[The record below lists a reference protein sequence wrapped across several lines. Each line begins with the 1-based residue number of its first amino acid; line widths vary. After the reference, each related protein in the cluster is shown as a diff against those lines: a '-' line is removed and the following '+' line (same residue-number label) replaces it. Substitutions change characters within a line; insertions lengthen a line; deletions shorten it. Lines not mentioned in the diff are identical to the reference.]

1 MHYLYFC
8 MMYAHLNT
16 SGVLLCVVC
25 SSYILESFFVIY
37 AHHKPCCTSVC
48 GMLIIY
54 HGVLLCV
61 VCSSYIL
68 EYFCGLNAHH
78 KSELAY
84 HPAEIQAFSR
94 TTPEE
99 DEGAQGRYLL
109 NLQLHYLHMQGRQR
123 EREEKEERWE
133 VRSTIKRIATKPLFW
148 GKSTFS

>member
-16 SGVLLCVVC
+16 S
-25 SSYILESFFVIY
+25 
-37 AHHKPCCTSVC
+37 
-48 GMLIIY
+48 
-54 HGVLLCV
+54 GVLLCV